1 VEGIIAYEDMYD
13 GMVLQ
18 SVAGYPLLIELN
30 PFRVN
35 NNLMIPTEINKFF
48 KNGVIHTSY
57 EFPKPLVPWLGKS
70 LYDVLVETNQARNLD
85 LSTFVA
91 MIDMYPDLKGQ
102 LQEERALEGLTV
114 FVPTN
119 DAMTTVLSDLT
130 AADAPTALLH
140 DFLLYHFISGNFVRR
155 CWQIIPTGT
164 YISDTE
170 LSLETQ
176 TGHTLS
182 LEITDVVTINGN
194 VTIIQEDV
202 LSLEG
207 VLQVIDKPLLD
218 LLTFFQW

>member
-1 VEGIIAYEDMYD
+1 MESLLVDGMVAYEDMYD

-18 SVAGYPLLIELN
+18 SVAGYPLLIQLD

-35 NNLMIPTEINKFF
+35 NNTMIPTEINIFF
-48 KNGVIHTSY
+48 KNGVVHTSY
-57 EFPKPLVPWLGKS
+57 QFPKPLVPWLGKS
-70 LYDVLVETNQARNLD
+70 VYDVLVETNQERNLD
-85 LSTFVA
+85 LSTFIA
-91 MIDMYPDLKGQ
+91 MIDRYPDLKGQ
-102 LQEERALEGLTV
+102 LQKDRALEGLTL

-119 DAMTTVLSDLT
+119 NAMTTVYSDL
-130 AADAPTALLH
+130 AVADDPTFLLQ
-140 DFLLYHFISGNFVRR
+140 DFLLNHLVSGNFVRR

-176 TGHTLS
+176 AGQILS
-182 LEITDVVTINGN
+182 LEINDVVIINGD

-207 VLQVIDKPLLD
+207 VIQVIDKPLLI
-218 LLTFFQW
+218 

>member
-1 VEGIIAYEDMYD
+1 MESLLVDGMVAYEDMYD

-18 SVAGYPLLIELN
+18 SVAGYPLLIQLG

-35 NNLMIPTEINKFF
+35 NNTMIPTEINIFF
-48 KNGVIHTSY
+48 KNGVVHTSY
-57 EFPKPLVPWLGKS
+57 QFPKPLVPWLGKS
-70 LYDVLVETNQARNLD
+70 VYDVLVETNQARNLD
-85 LSTFVA
+85 LSTFIA
-91 MIDMYPDLKGQ
+91 MIDRYPDLKGQ
-102 LQEERALEGLTV
+102 LQKDRALEGLTL

-119 DAMTTVLSDLT
+119 NAMTTVYSDL
-130 AADAPTALLH
+130 AVADDPTFLLQ
-140 DFLLYHFISGNFVRR
+140 DFLLNHLVSGNFVRR

-176 TGHTLS
+176 AGQILS
-182 LEITDVVTINGN
+182 LEINDVVIINGD

-207 VLQVIDKPLLD
+207 VIQVIDKPLLI
-218 LLTFFQW
+218 

>member
-1 VEGIIAYEDMYD
+1 MEGIIAYEDMYD

-130 AADAPTALLH
+130 VADAPTALLH
-140 DFLLYHFISGNFVRR
+140 DFLLHHFISGNFVRR

-164 YISDTE
+164 HISDTE